1 MKSLDDLFEDIFKQK
16 TLDVLLTEE
25 EEEMPSE
32 EEPSLTGKKPKA
44 KSKKEPSPEVS
55 YDDIIAKHIGEATPV
70 DVYEIGKSFRITNQT
85 DLKNY
90 QKLYP
95 ITAPKVGGSIDDP
108 GTKGSGNG
116 EIALYWLLKKKY
128 PSIRDNREGSKPDL
142 SANVNGKDVGVEV
155 KAFEGSGKQTSIGRF
170 ADQVINR
177 QTLSIILGIN
187 ALFSNMGDKKRTPS
201 LDNWN
206 KTEIIEACEQLVKL
220 NDNESLR
227 ELAMDFDLIADVYQR
242 IDSTIEAL
250 QEELGNEETF
260 TAEDLAAAMLLKI
273 LKFKLE
279 VKPGWGGYFI
289 HVKYSGEGKYL
300 SIGEPPSIQDFDR
313 KIILDSIQANGSAL
327 KAKIEYIYSSKKS

>member
-1 MKSLDDLFEDIFKQK
+1 
-16 TLDVLLTEE
+16 
-25 EEEMPSE
+25 
-32 EEPSLTGKKPKA
+32 
-44 KSKKEPSPEVS
+44 
-55 YDDIIAKHIGEATPV
+55 
-70 DVYEIGKSFRITNQT
+70 
-85 DLKNY
+85 
-90 QKLYP
+90 
-95 ITAPKVGGSIDDP
+95 
-108 GTKGSGNG
+108 
-116 EIALYWLLKKKY
+116 
-128 PSIRDNREGSKPDL
+128 L

-155 KAFEGSGKQTSIGRF
+155 KAFDGSGKQTPIGRF
-170 ADQVINR
+170 GDQVVNR
-177 QTLSIILGIN
+177 QTLSVILGIN
-187 ALFSNMGDKKRTPS
+187 ALFSSIGDKKRTPS

-227 ELAMDFDLIADVYQR
+227 ELAMDFDLIADVYER

-250 QEELGNEETF
+250 QEELGNESAF

-300 SIGEPPSIQDFDR
+300 SVGEPPSIQDFDR
-313 KIILDSIQANGSAL
+313 NIILDSISANGAAL

>member
-16 TLDVLLTEE
+16 TLDALLAEE
-25 EEEMPSE
+25 EEEMPNE
-32 EEPSLTGKKPKA
+32 EETSLTGKKSKA

-70 DVYEIGKSFRITNQT
+70 DVYEIGKSFKITNQT

-90 QKLYP
+90 QKLFP

-128 PSIRDNREGSKPDL
+128 PSIKDNREGAKPDL
-142 SANVNGKDVGVEV
+142 SAIVNGKDVGVEV
-155 KAFEGSGKQTSIGRF
+155 KAYEGGKQTSIGRF
-170 ADQVINR
+170 GDQIINR
-177 QTLSIILGIN
+177 KLLSVILGIN
-187 ALFSNMGDKKRTPS
+187 ALFSSNGDKKRTPS
-201 LDNWN
+201 LDTWN
-206 KTEIIEACEQLVKL
+206 KVEIIEACDQLVKL
-220 NDNESLR
+220 NDNKSLR
-227 ELAMDFDLIADVYQR
+227 ELTMDFDLIADIYERV
-242 IDSTIEAL
+242 DSTIEAL
-250 QEELGNEETF
+250 QEELGNKTEF

-289 HVKYSGEGKYL
+289 NVKYSGEGKYL
-300 SIGEPPSIQDFDR
+300 SIGEPPTIQDLDP
-313 KIILDSIQANGSAL
+313 KIILDSIKANGAAL
-327 KAKIEYIYSSKKS
+327 KANIEYIYSSKKS